1 MNGQMTDSV
10 VTAMGLSPNLAL
22 LPQGPLCEPA
32 CVPVPSKMEF
42 LLQEKKGNEVE
53 WGWGTQMH
61 SAEQQ
66 IR

>member
-1 MNGQMTDSV
+1 MNGQMNDSV
-10 VTAMGLSPNLAL
+10 VTAMGLSPNPAL
-22 LPQGPLCEPA
+22 LPQGPLCEPP
-32 CVPVPSKMEF
+32 CIPVPSKMDF